1 MHDFVSDLTKDNVL
15 KRGGNVSF
23 LVASFEV
30 CFIFPACWFADAVDD
45 CIWFYR
51 DVKIVLLKLLF
62 NLSGFNCGRNNL
74 LLFACFPVS
83 AMDDDANRSGGDNVR
98 LSVTIDEHDYD
109 IRSETGASIDG
120 DDKDK
125 EVKLGGNSDDAINKT
140 DTITEGFLMYNWL
153 CFLYFMCI
161 LLHLH

>member
-1 MHDFVSDLTKDNVL
+1 
-15 KRGGNVSF
+15 
-23 LVASFEV
+23 
-30 CFIFPACWFADAVDD
+30 
-45 CIWFYR
+45 
-51 DVKIVLLKLLF
+51 
-62 NLSGFNCGRNNL
+62 
-74 LLFACFPVS
+74 
-83 AMDDDANRSGGDNVR
+83 MDDDANRSGGDNVR

-161 LLHLH
+161 LLHLY